1 MVKVMTV
8 EPDIRPVPAVLVGS
22 HLSYCG
28 FIHRYQH
35 RIGALPK
42 MAAV

>member
-1 MVKVMTV
+1 MKPSSTSREAGETTRFFEKV
-8 EPDIRPVPAVLVGS
+8 E
-22 HLSYCG
+22 LSYCG